1 MTDLDTTP
9 VSDLVSI
16 VDIAHLLGVRRET
29 VDLWR
34 VRDRR
39 GRTVVQPLP
48 VPLIPNADCQS
59 ACPLW
64 SKTQIIAWAQATGRL
79 ERSLL

>member
-1 MTDLDTTP
+1 MATADIR

-16 VDIAHLLGVRRET
+16 ADIADLLGVKRET

-39 GRTVVQPLP
+39 GRTVVLP
-48 VPLIPNADCQS
+48 MPAPVIPNDTCRS

-64 SKTQIIAWAQATGRL
+64 SRTQILKWAGATGRL
-79 ERSLL
+79 RDNLL